1 MSEGLAKTL
10 ELEKVEGGESDHAQ
24 ESVEYQ
30 GWKSMPFVIGNE
42 TFEKLGTLGTMAN
55 QLVYLT
61 TVFHMDSVTAATM
74 MNIVFGTTNMTPV
87 LGAFISDTFL
97 GRYTTIAFASVAS
110 LLGMV
115 LLTLTAA
122 IPKLHPSPCKENHQE
137 CHGPTSSQLSVLI
150 FAFFLLTI
158 GAGGIRPCNLP
169 FGADQFNPKT
179 ESGRRGIASFFNW
192 YYCTFTVAVMIS
204 ATLIIYVQSNIS
216 WTLGLAIPATLMF
229 FSCITFFVGTRLYV
243 RVQPEG
249 SPFTSL
255 AQVIVAAIKKRQVN
269 LLELPDKELFD
280 PPHHSNLVT
289 KLPHIDQFKFFD
301 KAAVITSKDEIKSSG
316 DATDPWRLCTV
327 QQVEVVKCFFRLI
340 PVWSS
345 CIMYYIPLTMNGTY
359 VVYQALQTDR
369 RLGKSS
375 FKIPA
380 GSFVVFNMLT
390 MTIWIPI
397 YDRLIVPQ
405 MRKITGHEGGITI
418 LQRIGVG
425 IVISILATTVS
436 ASIEKHRRDIALHK
450 PTPMSSLWLVPQL
463 MLFGLSEAFSIIG
476 QNEFY
481 YQQFPENMRSVA
493 SAVLLLGFAISS
505 YASSALMTIVH
516 KVTGRNGSRNWL
528 AKDLNEG
535 RLDLFYMMIAGVAA
549 LNFVYFII
557 CAKWYRSRGTANGAK
572 PNVFSQRKE

>member
-1 MSEGLAKTL
+1 
-10 ELEKVEGGESDHAQ
+10 
-24 ESVEYQ
+24 
-30 GWKSMPFVIGNE
+30 
-42 TFEKLGTLGTMAN
+42 
-55 QLVYLT
+55 
-61 TVFHMDSVTAATM
+61 
-74 MNIVFGTTNMTPV
+74 
-87 LGAFISDTFL
+87 
-97 GRYTTIAFASVAS
+97 
-110 LLGMV
+110 
-115 LLTLTAA
+115 
-122 IPKLHPSPCKENHQE
+122 
-137 CHGPTSSQLSVLI
+137 
-150 FAFFLLTI
+150 
-158 GAGGIRPCNLP
+158 
-169 FGADQFNPKT
+169 
-179 ESGRRGIASFFNW
+179 
-192 YYCTFTVAVMIS
+192 
-204 ATLIIYVQSNIS
+204 
-216 WTLGLAIPATLMF
+216 
-229 FSCITFFVGTRLYV
+229 
-243 RVQPEG
+243 
-249 SPFTSL
+249 
-255 AQVIVAAIKKRQVN
+255 
-269 LLELPDKELFD
+269 
-280 PPHHSNLVT
+280 
-289 KLPHIDQFKFFD
+289 
-301 KAAVITSKDEIKSSG
+301 
-316 DATDPWRLCTV
+316 
-327 QQVEVVKCFFRLI
+327 
-340 PVWSS
+340 
-345 CIMYYIPLTMNGTY
+345 MNGTY

-405 MRKITGHEGGITI
+405 LRKITGHEGGITI

-505 YASSALMTIVH
+505 YASSALVTIVH

-535 RLDLFYMMIAGVAA
+535 RLDLFYMMIAGVAT

-557 CAKWYRSRGTANGAK
+557 CAKWYRSRGKANGAEPK
-572 PNVFSQRKE
+572 VFLEGKE